1 MEEGGGLH
9 VSRTILRGKMK
20 DIKPSE
26 ERKSNGAFPLMGP
39 TPELLTI
46 WDFGVVFS
54 RLIWI
59 RIRIRILPF
68 KLQSQIVNLTEKHF
82 FTYIFTKNQ
91 GFGSTLI

>member
-46 WDFGVVFS
+46 
-54 RLIWI
+54 
-59 RIRIRILPF
+59 
-68 KLQSQIVNLTEKHF
+68 
-82 FTYIFTKNQ
+82 
-91 GFGSTLI
+91 